1 VTRTFLAPAWLWL
14 LLAVAALLALYIGL
28 QLRRRAYAVRFAN
41 LDLLGKLA
49 PRRPGWRRHL
59 AFALLLLALAS
70 LTVAMAK
77 PTRDTRVPR
86 DRATVMMA
94 IDVSLSMRA
103 EDVEPNRL
111 EAAQAAAKEF
121 VGLLPPRVNLGLVT
135 FSGTASVAVAPT
147 TDRAAVLRAIDTL
160 ELAERTAIGE
170 AIFSC
175 LDAIRTFQAQLQGQD
190 AAGADA
196 AAPARLVLMSDGSN
210 TWGRSPEQAVGAAK
224 QAEVPVSTIA
234 FGTDGGFIELE
245 GDRVAV
251 PVNHEQLQG
260 IAEGTGGSYYA
271 AASAEELSSV
281 YRDLGSQIGYTIERR
296 EVTTWFVGTGLLLAF
311 AAAAASLVWSNR
323 LLGTPPTLAGPVR
336 QPSLRGG

>member
-1 VTRTFLAPAWLWL
+1 MTRTFLTPGWLWL
-14 LLAVAALLALYIGL
+14 LLAVAALLALYIVL

-41 LDLLGKLA
+41 LELLGKLA

-59 AFALLLLALAS
+59 AFALLLLALSS

-77 PTRDTRVPR
+77 PTKDTRVPR

-111 EAAQAAAKEF
+111 EAAQTAAKEF
-121 VGLLPPRVNLGLVT
+121 VGLLPPRINLGLVT

-175 LDAIRTFQAQLQGQD
+175 LDAVRTFQSQLQGQD
-190 AAGADA
+190 AAE

-210 TWGRSPEQAVGAAK
+210 TWGRSPEQAIGAAK
-224 QAEVPVSTIA
+224 QVEIPVSTIA

-281 YRDLGSQIGYTIERR
+281 YRDLGSQIGFTVERR
-296 EVTTWFVGTGLLLAF
+296 EITTWFVGIGLLFAF
-311 AAAAASLVWSNR
+311 AAAAGSLLWSNR
-323 LLGTPPTLAGPVR
+323 LLGTPATLAGPIR
-336 QPSLRGG
+336 QPRLRSG

>member
-1 VTRTFLAPAWLWL
+1 VTRTFLAPGWLWL
-14 LLAVAALLALYIGL
+14 LLAVAALLALYVVL

-41 LDLLGKLA
+41 LELLGTLA

-59 AFALLLLALAS
+59 AFALLLIALAS
-70 LTVAMAK
+70 LTTAMAK

-121 VGLLPPRVNLGLVT
+121 VGLLPPRINLGLVT

-175 LDAIRTFQAQLQGQD
+175 LDAVRTFQAQLQGQD
-190 AAGADA
+190 AE

-210 TWGRSPEQAVGAAK
+210 TWGRSPEQAIGAAK
-224 QAEVPVSTIA
+224 QAEIPVSTIA
-234 FGTDGGFIELE
+234 FGTDSGFIELE

-271 AASAEELSSV
+271 AASAEELANV

-296 EVTTWFVGTGLLLAF
+296 EITTWFVGTGLLLAF
-311 AAAAASLVWSNR
+311 AAAAAALLWTNR
-323 LLGTPPTLAGPVR
+323 LL
-336 QPSLRGG
+336 

>member
-14 LLAVAALLALYIGL
+14 LLAVAALLALYL
-28 QLRRRAYAVRFAN
+28 VVQLRRRAYAIRFAN
-41 LDLLGKLA
+41 LELLGKLA

-59 AFALLLLALAS
+59 AFALLLLALGS
-70 LTVAMAK
+70 LTTAMAK
-77 PTRDTRVPR
+77 PTKDTRVPR

-103 EDVEPNRL
+103 EDVSPNRL

-121 VGLLPPRVNLGLVT
+121 VGLLPPRINLGLVT

-147 TDRAAVLRAIDTL
+147 TDRASVLRAIDSL

-170 AIFSC
+170 AIFAC
-175 LDAIRTFQAQLQGQD
+175 LDAIKTFQAQLQGQD
-190 AAGADA
+190 AAEEGS
-196 AAPARLVLMSDGSN
+196 APARLVLMSDGSN

-224 QAEVPVSTIA
+224 QSEIPVSTIA
-234 FGTDGGFIELE
+234 FGTDEGYIELE

-251 PVNHEQLQG
+251 PVNHEQLRG

-271 AASAEELSSV
+271 AASAEELGSV
-281 YRDLGSQIGYTIERR
+281 YRDLGSQIGYTTERR
-296 EVTTWFVGTGLLLAF
+296 EITTWFVGTGLLLAF
-311 AAAAASLVWSNR
+311 AAAGVSLAWSNR
-323 LLGTPPTLAGPVR
+323 LL
-336 QPSLRGG
+336 

>member
-1 VTRTFLAPAWLWL
+1 MTRTFLAPGWLWL
-14 LLAVAALLALYIGL
+14 LLAVAALLALYVVL

-41 LDLLGKLA
+41 LELLGTLA

-70 LTVAMAK
+70 LTTAMAK

-121 VGLLPPRVNLGLVT
+121 VGLLPPRINLGLVT

-175 LDAIRTFQAQLQGQD
+175 LDAVRTFQAQLQGQD
-190 AAGADA
+190 GAEV
-196 AAPARLVLMSDGSN
+196 APARLVLMSDGSN
-210 TWGRSPEQAVGAAK
+210 TWGRSPEQAIGAAK
-224 QAEVPVSTIA
+224 QAEIPVSTIA
-234 FGTDGGFIELE
+234 FGTDSGFIELE

-271 AASAEELSSV
+271 AASAEELASV

-296 EVTTWFVGTGLLLAF
+296 EVTTWFVATGLLLAF
-311 AAAAASLVWSNR
+311 AAATASLLWTNR
-323 LLGTPPTLAGPVR
+323 LL
-336 QPSLRGG
+336 